1 MHRMESTSQTSLFER
16 LKESLDSLRKSE
28 RKVAELVTEDP
39 TFVMESSM
47 SAVAARA
54 GVSEP
59 TVMRFC
65 TGLGFDGF
73 QAFKLA
79 LAQALILGV
88 PSVESAM
95 NRGDSVAE
103 LASKIFD
110 QTISSID
117 RSRRFLDL
125 DQMEQA
131 VTAILGSRALVF
143 IGLSASGLIAQDA
156 LQKAQLFGIPCSAPS
171 DTHQQFMAAAMTDP
185 ETTFVVI
192 SNTGR
197 TRSTMRVAE
206 MARSRGATVIGISG
220 DDDTPMMRVCDVKIV
235 AKTFEN
241 TDIYTPT
248 VSRLAGLVVIDILS
262 TAVSLRRG
270 EAHFADFEAMKAGLA
285 GYARMSDRETDSG
298 SASFD

>member
-1 MHRMESTSQTSLFER
+1 MESTSQTSLFER
-16 LKESLDSLRKSE
+16 LKESLESLRKSE

-39 TFVMESSM
+39 SFVMESSM

-125 DQMEQA
+125 DQMEAA
-131 VTAILGSRALVF
+131 VQTILESKALVF

-185 ETTFVVI
+185 DTTFVVI

-197 TRSTMRVAE
+197 TRSTNRVAQL
-206 MARSRGATVIGISG
+206 ARSRGATVIGISG
-220 DDDTPMMRVCDVKIV
+220 DDTPMMQLCDIKIV

-241 TDIYTPT
+241 TDVYTPT

-270 EAHFADFEAMKAGLA
+270 EAHFADFESMKAGLA
-285 GYARMSDRETDSG
+285 GYARMTDGETLPV
-298 SASFD
+298 ATPFD